1 MPAAR
6 VDSANSVKSVESP
19 DSAVSTIGAHA
30 PPRAPAAI
38 TPRRD
43 ARPRAHVRR
52 RRHAADA
59 RAREGA
65 AGRPPSALPAGGPA
79 KPPARRTRCASPER
93 SPERAARSGISANTR
108 HRPAAPDTDRPGPA
122 AHEAVP
128 NGSSRTGRS
137 GPVVPA
143 VDPASNRNALRPSA
157 PRRPRP
163 SPALHPL
170 APARYVAVRTDV
182 TRTSVLRNTLQTVS
196 DCYIRGATAH
206 RRPHPENA
214 LNSWH

>member
-1 MPAAR
+1 MCVAGALAR
-6 VDSANSVKSVESP
+6 TSRAQRHKREHAS
-19 DSAVSTIGAHA
+19 STG
-30 PPRAPAAI
+30 RARHGPSR
-38 TPRRD
+38 TG
-43 ARPRAHVRR
+43 RPR
-52 RRHAADA
+52 
-59 RAREGA
+59 
-65 AGRPPSALPAGGPA
+65 GRP
-79 KPPARRTRCASPER
+79 ER
-93 SPERAARSGISANTR
+93 V
-108 HRPAAPDTDRPGPA
+108 
-122 AHEAVP
+122 VP
-128 NGSSRTGRS
+128 NGPSRTGRS

-196 DCYIRGATAH
+196 DCYIRGATAR